1 MGIDVHALQL
11 LQYNKQKNSNLGKTL
26 TLGRQA
32 VLVGPKLAKKWIGTD
47 QGAWCEDLL
56 KNHFNA
62 TDVDSIDNSDY
73 EGASIIYDY
82 NNQVPNDLKEQ
93 YDTVIDF
100 GCSEHIFNV
109 AQAFQN
115 TIDVCKVDGTI
126 LHILP
131 ANGFCGHG
139 FYQYSAEFF
148 FSLYSK
154 DNGFE
159 ETEVFI
165 SDLFDASKWYAVT
178 KPSQGERI
186 NIRTQNETYIIV
198 RTKKVTHKRIFIQQ
212 SDYSYIWNE
221 NKNKN
226 VQPYKVGKITKV
238 RELISFSPLAVKLF
252 MKFVALISLKD
263 GSKTLSKHKNLKK
276 IEPPIV

>member
-32 VLVGPKLAKKWIGTD
+32 VLLGPRLAKKWVGTD
-47 QGAWCEDLL
+47 QGAWCEGLL
-56 KNHFNA
+56 KTHFNA
-62 TDVDSIDNSDY
+62 TEVDSIDNSDY
-73 EGASIIYDY
+73 EGASVIYDDY
-82 NNQVPNDLKEQ
+82 NPVPNGLKGQ

-109 AQAFQN
+109 AQGFQN
-115 TIDVCKVDGTI
+115 TIDVCTVDGTI

-131 ANGFCGHG
+131 TDGFCGHG
-139 FYQYSAEFF
+139 FYQFSAEFF

-154 DNGFE
+154 ENGFE
-159 ETEVFI
+159 ETEIFI
-165 SDLFDASKWYAVT
+165 SDLYDSSKWYAVT
-178 KPSQGERI
+178 KPNQGERI

-198 RTKKVTHKRIFIQQ
+198 RTKKAKHKSIFIQQ
-212 SDYSYIWNE
+212 SDYTYIWNE

-226 VQPYKVGKITKV
+226 VQPYKVGEITKV
-238 RELISFSPLAVKLF
+238 RELISF
-252 MKFVALISLKD
+252 
-263 GSKTLSKHKNLKK
+263 
-276 IEPPIV
+276 PPFFLQ

>member
-32 VLVGPKLAKKWIGTD
+32 VLLGPRLAKKWVGTD
-47 QGAWCEDLL
+47 QGAWCEGLL
-56 KNHFNA
+56 KTHFNA

-73 EGASIIYDY
+73 EDASIIYDY
-82 NNQVPNDLKEQ
+82 NNSIPNALKEQ
-93 YDTVIDF
+93 YHTIIDF

-115 TIDVCKVDGTI
+115 TIDVCKLDGTI

-131 ANGFCGHG
+131 AAGFCGHG

-154 DNGFE
+154 ENGFE
-159 ETEVFI
+159 ETEIFF
-165 SDLFDASKWYAVT
+165 SDLYDPQKWYAVT

-198 RTKKVTHKRIFIQQ
+198 RTKKIVHKSIFIQQ
-212 SDYSYIWNE
+212 SDYTYIWN
-221 NKNKN
+221 KNKHKN
-226 VQPYKVGKITKV
+226 VHPYKVGKITRV
-238 RELISFSPLAVKLF
+238 RELLSFSPLAVKLF

-263 GSKTLSKHKNLKK
+263 GSKILSKHKNLKK
-276 IEPPIV
+276 IEPPLV